1 MNLFNFQLFQNPFF
15 YLPFHSSAWVGWLAL
30 VVLLIFSGSRIWR
43 TPDFRQPFR
52 WNIFLGAMIVV
63 PLAILLIEFR
73 IPLLQS
79 GAVPNLPLEINR
91 VGVLV
96 FLAFPIFLAAG
107 LAGLLPSMFVGLFTG
122 LFLGFFVTHDLFSIV
137 DWGFLGLL
145 IGVALSQKYR
155 TAFYK
160 VLRHPLGGAVVVWI
174 AYLPIFLLISF
185 FAIPGSLAERLD
197 FALAQNWPNY
207 LTRGIELGLAGLFF
221 EGFYL
226 FLPAFWQKP
235 KQLIASPSEV
245 SLQSRFLLFTVPLAM
260 LLFVLLILADW
271 WVAGRAAREM
281 MESRLQGL
289 TRVAS
294 QSLPYFLESGQS
306 LIIDFAKPDLVRKPA
321 TEVKLLLMEDIRAVP
336 YFRQLVVFDKDGQWL
351 NAYPSESR
359 ADFNLSLD
367 EEVGITLALNGVVV
381 QVYPISPLPGEK
393 SAQVAFIAAIKDEAG
408 IVQGAIL
415 GRTDFES
422 NPFTQPAL
430 SALEGVLENGGEGF
444 ILDEQGNILYQTSA
458 PTPLTAADQFIGR
471 LEVGTGL
478 YEDTSPTGTRLLALA
493 EQVTGRPWRVVAR
506 VPASAAQ
513 QIALNIA
520 VPTLIILLILFASG
534 STLMYGIVRV
544 VTRNLLKL
552 TDQAVRISHGE
563 LDHPI
568 ESKGNDEIGRLA
580 KAFEM
585 MRISLKKRLEELNQ
599 LLFVS
604 QGVASN
610 LDISEAIQ
618 PILKAALDPE
628 CVSARVVLIQE
639 VQLDLEGDQ
648 LVSWGAGKQ
657 PNLYQHLDGQ
667 IFEQMRSHH
676 LLSIPNT
683 SRVRRISPI
692 GDKPHPAALI
702 AVGLFFETTYYGAFW
717 LAYDKPKNFT
727 EDEVRFLNTL
737 ASEAAL
743 AAANSRLYAS
753 AEIGRRRL
761 EAVLSSVPEPVL
773 VFDEKDRLLLLN
785 PAAIHIPGLVSAALP
800 GRPLQEVVTSENLI
814 KLISGS
820 LEDRIASREIQ
831 LSNGKVFYASVAPV
845 MGEDDPL
852 GKVCVLR
859 DITHYKEL
867 DSLKSEIVATV
878 SHDLR
883 TPLTLLRGYST
894 MLNMIGELNEQQQI
908 YVNKIVSTVEDMTH
922 LVNNLLDLSR
932 IESGIPLKLE
942 EIDPL
947 IVVEKIIRQYQP
959 HASQKN
965 IQLTFEGPQDGKRLM
980 IKADL
985 ALLQQALIN
994 LVDNAIKYTRNDG
1007 RVVVRVRGGNER
1019 LTIEVHDNGIGIA
1032 PLDLPRLFEKF
1043 YRSGRREAYEKRG
1056 SGLGL
1061 AIVKSIT
1068 ERHHGRVW
1076 VDSQLGKG
1084 STFYMELPVDQP
1096 VMMTEESVQNGGV
1109 SNLKK

>member
-1 MNLFNFQLFQNPFF
+1 M
-15 YLPFHSSAWVGWLAL
+15 VWLVLLA
-30 VVLLIFSGSRIWR
+30 LLIFSGNKLWR
-43 TPDFRQPFR
+43 TSDFRKPFR
-52 WNIFLGAMIVV
+52 WSVFLWTFLLV

-73 IPLLQS
+73 PPFLQRE
-79 GAVPNLPLEINR
+79 ALPNLPLEMNR
-91 VGVLV
+91 TGVLV
-96 FLAFPIFLAAG
+96 FLAFPVFIAAG
-107 LAGLLPSMFVGLFTG
+107 LAGLLPSLLIGLFNG
-122 LFLGFFVTHDLFSIV
+122 FFLGLFVTHDLFTIV
-137 DWGFLGLL
+137 EWGFLGFFL
-145 IGVALSQKYR
+145 GVALSQSYR
-155 TAFYK
+155 TIFYK
-160 VLRHPLGGAVVVWI
+160 ILRHPLGGAFAVWI
-174 AYLPIFLLISF
+174 AYLPLFLIISF
-185 FAIPGSLAERLD
+185 FAVPGSLAERLD
-197 FALAQNWPNY
+197 FALAQNWQLY
-207 LTRGIELGLAGLFF
+207 LVRGMELGLAGLFF
-221 EGFYL
+221 EVVYL
-226 FLPAFWQKP
+226 FLPTFWRRP
-235 KQLIASPSEV
+235 VQLIPSPSEV
-245 SLQSRFLLFTVPLAM
+245 SLQSRFLMFTVPLAL
-260 LLFVLLILADW
+260 LLFILLILVDW
-271 WVAGRAAREM
+271 WVAGRAARQM

-289 TRVAS
+289 TQVAS

-306 LIIDFAKPDLVRKPA
+306 LIIDFAKPELIQSQPS
-321 TEVKLLLMEDIRAVP
+321 EIQFLLMEQLRAVP
-336 YFRQLVVFDKDGQWL
+336 YFRQLVVFDKNAQL
-351 NAYPSESR
+351 LSAYPPEGSG
-359 ADFNLSLD
+359 DDKLSPD
-367 EEVGITLALNGVVV
+367 EEVGIKLALNGVVV
-381 QVYPISPLPGEK
+381 QVYPLPPYPGEK
-393 SAQVAFIAAIKDEAG
+393 SARVAFIAAIKDEAG
-408 IVQGAIL
+408 IIQGAIL

-444 ILDEQGNILYQTSA
+444 ILDEQGIILYQTSNVM
-458 PTPLTAADQFIGR
+458 PLTAADQFIGR
-471 LEVGTGL
+471 LEAGSGL
-478 YEDTSPTGTRLLALA
+478 YEDTSPTGTRLYVLA
-493 EQVTGRPWRVVAR
+493 EQVSGRPWQVVAR
-506 VPASAAQ
+506 VPASVAQ

-520 VPTLIILLILFASG
+520 VPTLIILLILFGAG
-534 STLMYGIVRV
+534 AALMFVIVRV

-563 LDHPI
+563 LDHSI
-568 ESKGNDEIGRLA
+568 ESKGSDEIGQLA
-580 KAFEM
+580 KAFES
-585 MRISLKKRLEELNQ
+585 MRISLKKRLDELNR

-604 QGVASN
+604 QGVAAN
-610 LDISEAIQ
+610 LEISEAIQ
-618 PILKAALDPE
+618 PILKAAMDE
-628 CVSARVVLIQE
+628 DCVSARVVLIQE
-639 VQLDLEGDQ
+639 VQMDLEGDQ
-648 LVSWGAGKQ
+648 LVRWGAGKR
-657 PNLYQHLDGQ
+657 PDMYQHLDDQ

-676 LLSIPNT
+676 MLSIPNT
-683 SRVRRISPI
+683 ARVRRISPVNS
-692 GDKPHPAALI
+692 KPHPAALI
-702 AVGLFFETTYYGAFW
+702 AFGLFFETTYYGAFW
-717 LAYDKPKNFT
+717 LAYDKPKNFS

-761 EAVLSSVPEPVL
+761 EAVLTSVPEPVL

-785 PAAIHIPGLVSAALP
+785 PAAIHVPGLISAALP
-800 GRPLQEVVTSENLI
+800 GRPLQEVVTSESLI
-814 KLISGS
+814 RLIGGS
-820 LEDRIASREIQ
+820 VEDRIASREIQ

-845 MGEDDPL
+845 MGEDTQL

-867 DSLKSEIVATV
+867 DTLKSEIVATV

-894 MLNMIGELNEQQQI
+894 MLSMIGELNDQQQI

-942 EIDPL
+942 EVDPM
-947 IVVEKIIRQYQP
+947 IVVEKIIRQFQP

-1007 RVVVRVRGGNER
+1007 QVVVRVRPGNER
-1019 LTIEVHDNGIGIA
+1019 LIFEVHDNGIGIA

-1096 VMMTEESVQNGGV
+1096 ITMTEEAVKNGGI

>member
-1 MNLFNFQLFQNPFF
+1 M
-15 YLPFHSSAWVGWLAL
+15 LAL
-30 VVLLIFSGSRIWR
+30 VLLGGGRIWR
-43 TPDFRQPFR
+43 ISDFRRPIK
-52 WNIFLGAMIVV
+52 WNVFLVALLLV
-63 PLAILLIEFR
+63 PLAILLLELQLSI
-73 IPLLQS
+73 LQS
-79 GAVPNLPLEINR
+79 GAVPNLPLEVNR
-91 VGVLV
+91 TGVLV
-96 FLAFPIFLAAG
+96 FVAFPIFFAAG
-107 LAGLLPSMFVGLFTG
+107 LAGLLPSLLTGLFTG
-122 LFLGFFVTHDLFSIV
+122 LFLGLFATHDLFSIV
-137 DWGFLGLL
+137 EWGFLGLF
-145 IGVALSQKYR
+145 IGIALSQSYR

-160 VLRHPLGGAVVVWI
+160 MLRHPLGGAVSVWI
-174 AYLPIFLLISF
+174 AYLPIFLFVSF
-185 FAIPGSLAERLD
+185 FAIPGNLAERLD
-197 FALAQNWPNY
+197 FALAQNWPQY
-207 LTRGIELGLAGLFF
+207 IVRGIELGFGGLFF
-221 EGFYL
+221 ELIYL
-226 FLPAFWQKP
+226 FLPALWKKP
-235 KQLIASPSEV
+235 QQLLPSPNET
-245 SLQSRFLLFTVPLAM
+245 SLQSRFLLFTVPLAV
-260 LLFVLLILADW
+260 LLFVILILADW
-271 WVAGRAAREM
+271 WVAGQAARQM

-306 LIIDFAKPDLVRKPA
+306 LIIDFAEPDLVQKSNS
-321 TEVKLLLMEDIRAVP
+321 EVQLLLMEDIRAVP
-336 YFRQLVVFDKDGQWL
+336 YFRQLVVFDKGGQPL
-351 NAYPSESR
+351 NAYPAEGSMDLR
-359 ADFNLSLD
+359 LSPD
-367 EEVGITLALNGVVV
+367 EEVGIALALNGVIV
-381 QVYPISPLPGEK
+381 QVYPIPPYPGEK
-393 SAQVAFIAAIKDEAG
+393 SAQVAFIAAIKDETG
-408 IVQGAIL
+408 IIQGAIL

-444 ILDEQGNILYQTSA
+444 ILDEQGNILYQTSNA
-458 PTPLTAADQFIGR
+458 TPLTAADQFLGK
-471 LEVGTGL
+471 LQVGAGL
-478 YEDTSPTGTRLLALA
+478 YEDTSPTGTRLLVLA
-493 EQVTGRPWRVVAR
+493 EQVTGRPWQVVAR
-506 VPASAAQ
+506 VPASVAQ

-520 VPTLIILLILFASG
+520 IPTLVILLILFGTG
-534 STLMYGIVRV
+534 SALMFGIVRV

-552 TDQAVRISHGE
+552 TDQAVHISLGE
-563 LDHPI
+563 LDHAI

-580 KAFEM
+580 KAFET

-599 LLFVS
+599 LLVVS
-604 QGVASN
+604 QGVAAN
-610 LDISEAIQ
+610 LEISEAIQ
-618 PILKAALDPE
+618 PILKAALDE
-628 CVSARVVLIQE
+628 DCVSARVVLIQE

-648 LVSWGAGKQ
+648 LVSWGVGKQ
-657 PNLYQHLDGQ
+657 PDLYHHLDGQ

-683 SRVRRISPI
+683 SRVRRISPV
-692 GDKPHPAALI
+692 GGQPHPAALI
-702 AVGLFFETTYYGAFW
+702 AFGLFFETTYYGALW
-717 LAYDKPKNFT
+717 LAYDKPKNFS

-761 EAVLSSVPEPVL
+761 EAVLTSVPEPVL

-785 PAAIHIPGLVSAALP
+785 PAAIHVPGLISAALP
-800 GRPLQEVVTSENLI
+800 GRPLQDVVSSENLI
-814 KLISGS
+814 RLISGS

-845 MGEDDPL
+845 MGEDYQV

-867 DSLKSEIVATV
+867 DALKSEIVATV

-942 EIDPL
+942 EVDPM

-965 IQLTFEGPQDGKRLM
+965 IQLTFEGPQDGRRLM

-1007 RVVVRVRGGNER
+1007 QVMVRVRPGNER
-1019 LTIEVHDNGIGIA
+1019 LTFEVHDNGIGIA

-1061 AIVKSIT
+1061 AIVKSIA

-1084 STFYMELPVDQP
+1084 SIFYMELPVDQP
-1096 VMMTEESVQNGGV
+1096 LTITEEAVRNGGV
-1109 SNLKK
+1109 ANLKK